1 MRILVTGAGGQLGY
15 DIMRELSRR
24 GHEVIGTEVSA
35 KDASLVR
42 MDITDRDQ
50 VMAVMGQTRPEAVIH
65 CAAWTAVDLAE
76 DPENREKVF
85 AINAEGTRNVAEA
98 AKAIGA
104 VIMYIST
111 DYIFDGRGTEP
122 WKPED
127 RAFHP
132 LNVYGESKLA
142 GEKAVEELS
151 DRYFIVRIAWV
162 FGVNGNNF
170 VKTMMRIGASYDTI
184 RVVNDQIGTPTYTE
198 DLSVLLADMIVTDRY
213 GIYRATNEGGY
224 ISWYDFACEI
234 INAAGC
240 SAKVVP
246 VTSKEYGLSKAA
258 RPFNSRMD
266 KSKLDRMGF
275 ARLPHWKDALAR
287 YLREIEKA

>member
-98 AKAIGA
+98 AKAVGA
-104 VIMYIST
+104 VIM
-111 DYIFDGRGTEP
+111 
-122 WKPED
+122 
-127 RAFHP
+127 
-132 LNVYGESKLA
+132 
-142 GEKAVEELS
+142 
-151 DRYFIVRIAWV
+151 
-162 FGVNGNNF
+162 
-170 VKTMMRIGASYDTI
+170 
-184 RVVNDQIGTPTYTE
+184 
-198 DLSVLLADMIVTDRY
+198 
-213 GIYRATNEGGY
+213 
-224 ISWYDFACEI
+224 
-234 INAAGC
+234 
-240 SAKVVP
+240 
-246 VTSKEYGLSKAA
+246 
-258 RPFNSRMD
+258 
-266 KSKLDRMGF
+266 
-275 ARLPHWKDALAR
+275 
-287 YLREIEKA
+287 

>member
-50 VMAVMGQTRPEAVIH
+50 VMAVMSQTRPEAVIH

-98 AKAIGA
+98 AKAVGA

-122 WKPED
+122 WKPD
-127 RAFHP
+127 CKFNGIP
-132 LNVYGESKLA
+132 A
-142 GEKAVEELS
+142 GALGDYVLKVL
-151 DRYFIVRIAWV
+151 
-162 FGVNGNNF
+162 FG
-170 VKTMMRIGASYDTI
+170 K
-184 RVVNDQIGTPTYTE
+184 Q
-198 DLSVLLADMIVTDRY
+198 DLLQ
-213 GIYRATNEGGY
+213 
-224 ISWYDFACEI
+224 
-234 INAAGC
+234 
-240 SAKVVP
+240 
-246 VTSKEYGLSKAA
+246 
-258 RPFNSRMD
+258 
-266 KSKLDRMGF
+266 
-275 ARLPHWKDALAR
+275 DALGLKLSPHSAGLDVGQNLLQVSDALGKGLHLPELLVHALKLIP
-287 YLREIEKA
+287 YLLE